1 MARPT
6 ELNTV
11 TAHPGEEPELR
22 ALLEHLDTDG
32 GAVSLRDSLGHEV
45 EVPASVSQLLTKL
58 VHELASGN
66 AVTIAQTRAEL
77 TTQQAAD
84 LLNVSRPYLV
94 RLLEAKEIPSGKVGT
109 HRRVLL
115 VDVLDYKQHRDEQR
129 KRVLRRMGEEATASG
144 LEY

>member
-11 TAHPGEEPELR
+11 TAHPSEKAELR
-22 ALLEHLDTDG
+22 ALLEHLDDDG

-45 EVPASVSQLLTKL
+45 EVPASVSQLLTHL

-66 AVTIAQTRAEL
+66 AVTIAPTRTEL

-115 VDVLDYKQHRDEQR
+115 TDVLDYKQHRDER
-129 KRVLRRMGEEATASG
+129 RERVLRRMGEEATPSG